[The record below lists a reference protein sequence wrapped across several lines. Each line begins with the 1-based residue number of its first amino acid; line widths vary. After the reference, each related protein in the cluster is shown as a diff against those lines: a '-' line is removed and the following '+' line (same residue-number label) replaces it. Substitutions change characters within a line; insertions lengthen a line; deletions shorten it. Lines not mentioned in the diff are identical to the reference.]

1 MAFLSK
7 FQQFKKNIKKKFKII
22 NKNTFFLNKNAPEGV
37 QPSRSLKFLK
47 KRVSPPPQPNQSA
60 FQHFDPSNSSV
71 QGQNRIGTAILA

>member
-1 MAFLSK
+1 MAFLSE
-7 FQQFKKNIKKKFKII
+7 FQQLEKLLKKKIKII
-22 NKNTFFLNKNAPEGV
+22 NKNTFFLNKKAPEGV